1 MRGPGAKLV
10 VLGAVVMLVAAGCG
24 GGGGSSGSSAANQ
37 SFNSYESA
45 MQALGRQLGSAIAA
59 SGNKNISASPAV
71 ITHNL
76 RQVQVA
82 LRAAAG
88 KLERITPPDNVKA
101 QHRLLIKGVRE
112 YANELDGVIA
122 QVNKGNSRFALGSI
136 VTLKGVKD
144 MERAT
149 KSIAKAG
156 YVIVAP

>member
-122 QVNKGNSRFALGSI
+122 Q
-136 VTLKGVKD
+136 
-144 MERAT
+144 
-149 KSIAKAG
+149 
-156 YVIVAP
+156 